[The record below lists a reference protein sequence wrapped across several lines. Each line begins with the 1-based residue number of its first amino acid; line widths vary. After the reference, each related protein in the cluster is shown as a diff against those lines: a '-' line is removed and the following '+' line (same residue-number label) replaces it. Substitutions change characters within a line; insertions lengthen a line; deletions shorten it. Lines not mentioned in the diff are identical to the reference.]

1 MSDKS
6 ITNSGEQ
13 RTPERREE
21 TRSAERYLR
30 PAVDIVETEEGLTIT
45 ADLPGVGKDHLEV
58 GIDKGILTIQG
69 KISPESHGADIYR
82 EFELMG
88 YYRQFQLPE
97 VIDQERTSAEYAN
110 GVLTLRLLKAEAD
123 KPRRIQVQA
132 G

>member
-1 MSDKS
+1 MVDKS

-13 RTPERREE
+13 RAPERREE
-21 TRSAERYLR
+21 TRSPERYLR
-30 PAVDIVETEEGLTIT
+30 PVVDIVETEEGLTIT
-45 ADLPGVGKDHLEV
+45 ADLPGVGKDGLDV

-69 KISPESHGADIYR
+69 KVSSDAHGTDVYR

-97 VIDQERTSAEYAN
+97 VIDQDRTSAEYAN
-110 GVLTLRLLKAEAD
+110 GVLTLRLLKAEAA
-123 KPRRIQVQA
+123 KPRRIEVQT